1 MKHSELNSSEI
12 FEENKKKISKLHLP
26 LPVMPKYESPEFN
39 WPDDP
44 SNLNNTQLGQMM
56 LQMAGFYGYTQR
68 LLGIL
73 ESELTLVDAELKL
86 KVNAA
91 SVPIRKELG
100 RLNNEVIE
108 AAVISNNEEFTPLY
122 KRKLELLSIRD
133 QLQSRLLIYEKF
145 YQALSREQSR
155 RDTETRIQ

>member
-1 MKHSELNSSEI
+1 MKPSELSSSEI
-12 FEENKKKISKLHLP
+12 FTWSTDKVRKLHLP
-26 LPVMPKYESPEFN
+26 LPKQPKSEDPEFS
-39 WPDDP
+39 WPEDP

-122 KRKLELLSIRD
+122 KRKLELLSIKD
-133 QLQSRLLIYEKF
+133 QLQSRLLIYDKL
-145 YQALSREQSR
+145 YSCLSREQSR